1 LVLEIGEVFK
11 IVFFGGVKV
20 MHFRPIK
27 YMDWFKTKTKVSVDL
42 CSSGVKSLTRK
53 DLNLPWEDLEI
64 SGNHFYGYLPLI
76 QAIGERYG
84 VSENSIVS
92 TVGTSQAI
100 FLVCAALLEPG
111 DEVLVETPV
120 YEPLLAV
127 PEAFG
132 ARVVRLARRYE
143 EGYQFSAEI
152 VERFL
157 SPKTKFILLTNLHN
171 PSGALIPRE
180 LLEKVVQIARERDVT
195 VVVDE
200 IYLEF
205 IDDEPTAFHLADN
218 IVVISSLTKVFGL
231 GDLRCGW
238 VLAQP
243 ALAKTMRRIIDS
255 IHVEGVFIG
264 EVIAFRVFDRLDE
277 IKRRNREWIR
287 YNRTLV
293 HDFINQEDSL
303 SWIEPADGVVCFPK
317 INNPL
322 INGDRLTD
330 LLRSKHDTAIVPG
343 SFFEQSQHFRLGFG
357 VDTESVAAGLENISK
372 VLKEF

>member
-1 LVLEIGEVFK
+1 
-11 IVFFGGVKV
+11 
-20 MHFRPIK
+20 MHFKPIK
-27 YMDWFKTKTKVSVDL
+27 YMEWFKTKSKVSVDL

-53 DLNLPWEDLEI
+53 DLDLRWEDLEI
-64 SGNHFYGYLPLI
+64 SGDNFYGYPPLL

-84 VSENSIVS
+84 VGENNIVS
-92 TVGTSQAI
+92 TIGTSQAL

-127 PEAFG
+127 PEAFA
-132 ARVVRLARRYE
+132 ARVVRLARKYE
-143 EGYQFSAEI
+143 EGYQFSLEI

-157 SPKTKFILLTNLHN
+157 SPKTRFILLTNLHN
-171 PSGALIPRE
+171 PSGALIPRA
-180 LLEKVVQIARERDVT
+180 LLEKVVQTARERDVT

-205 IDDEPTAFHLADN
+205 LDDEPTAFHLADN
-218 IVVISSLTKVFGL
+218 IIVISSLTKVFGL
-231 GDLRCGW
+231 GDIRCGW

-243 ALAKTMRRIIDS
+243 ELAKSMRRIIDS
-255 IHVEGVFIG
+255 MHVEGVFIG
-264 EVIAFRVFDRLDE
+264 EAIASRAFGRLDE
-277 IKRRNREWIR
+277 IKRKNREWIR
-287 YNRTLV
+287 HNRALV
-293 HDFINQEDSL
+293 RDFISQEDSL
-303 SWIEPADGVVCFPK
+303 SWVEPAEGVVCFPK
-317 INNPL
+317 IENPL
-322 INGDRLTD
+322 VNGDRLAD

-357 VDTESVAAGLENISK
+357 VNTDSVAAGLDNIRK